1 MGGSRLVCVS
11 ATTPSDD
18 DDHHYQDHD
27 CEDHGDEDE
36 EAAVE
41 ADAANQARAGQ
52 EEPQGWRQEGR
63 LRCEE
68 EGHRSL
74 RPIKKLWVYIKKNSL
89 NAGRIITPDAK
100 LKAVLP
106 VAKVDMLKRAGMVSK
121 HMPT

>member
-1 MGGSRLVCVS
+1 MG
-11 ATTPSDD
+11 
-18 DDHHYQDHD
+18 DHHYQDHG

-74 RPIKKLWVYIKKNSL
+74 RPGELEREPCSDLRGQEDASHGGHQETVGIHQENSL

-106 VAKVDMLKRAGMVSK
+106 VAKVDMLKMAGMV
-121 HMPT
+121 

>member
-1 MGGSRLVCVS
+1 MG
-11 ATTPSDD
+11 
-18 DDHHYQDHD
+18 D

-52 EEPQGWRQEGR
+52 EEPEGWRQEGR

-74 RPIKKLWVYIKKNSL
+74 RPGELEREPCSDLRGKKMPRTEAIKKLWVYIKKNSL

-106 VAKVDMLKRAGMVSK
+106 VAKVDMLKMAGMVSK
-121 HMPT
+121 HMS

>member
-1 MGGSRLVCVS
+1 MGTVAILAQGSRLVCVS
-11 ATTPSDD
+11 ATTPS
-18 DDHHYQDHD
+18 
-27 CEDHGDEDE
+27 EDE

-74 RPIKKLWVYIKKNSL
+74 RPGELEREPCSDLRGQEDASHGGHQETLGLHQEELVERGQNHYSRCQ
-89 NAGRIITPDAK
+89 AEGCPSGRQ
-100 LKAVLP
+100 
-106 VAKVDMLKRAGMVSK
+106 G
-121 HMPT
+121 